1 LEERAK
7 FDKTLDRVKFD
18 KTFDKTGVDWRNKTG
33 VDWRRAEFLW
43 NKMRQN
49 QKASKAS

>member
-1 LEERAK
+1 VDRNVRVLCL
-7 FDKTLDRVKFD
+7 DKTLDRVKFD
-18 KTFDKTGVDWRNKTG
+18 KTFDKTG